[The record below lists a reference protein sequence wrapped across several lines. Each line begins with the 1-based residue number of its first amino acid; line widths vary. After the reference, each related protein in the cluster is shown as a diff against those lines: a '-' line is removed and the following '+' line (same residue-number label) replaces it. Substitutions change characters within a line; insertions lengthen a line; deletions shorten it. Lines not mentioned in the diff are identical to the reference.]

1 MAGAGTDTDASPG
14 GLVAAIAAYGLG
26 TAVAAATR
34 ACSADDPGCDTCA
47 NGICSKRSCGGR
59 CSACAKR
66 KRPGA
71 CWGALERNGS
81 SPAHSRDNLAGDDCH
96 TYYNACGKY
105 VRSGSYT
112 IAASPA
118 CSVDNIAGDPY
129 FDTCGKHTQGSTAS
143 CEVQGRA
150 SASSTW

>member
-1 MAGAGTDTDASPG
+1 MRP
-14 GLVAAIAAYGLG
+14 
-26 TAVAAATR
+26 
-34 ACSADDPGCDTCA
+34 CNTCT
-47 NGICSKRSCGGR
+47 
-59 CSACAKR
+59 KR

-118 CSVDNIAGDPY
+118 CSVDNIAGDP
-129 FDTCGKHTQGSTAS
+129 
-143 CEVQGRA
+143 
-150 SASSTW
+150 

>member
-118 CSVDNIAGDPY
+118 CSVDNIAGDP
-129 FDTCGKHTQGSTAS
+129 
-143 CEVQGRA
+143 
-150 SASSTW
+150 